1 MRNSYYVD
9 TISMYDILTRNAPE
23 RCPAVDV
30 VHRYFRVDRLTSPSY
45 VHGLDRGILDIKRN
59 SDTTSTIRYKQ
70 NDCVDGSIYQHISVE
85 EDTFLYTACSHAS
98 L

>member
-30 VHRYFRVDRLTSPSY
+30 AHRYFRVDRLTSPPY
-45 VHGLDRGILDIKRN
+45 VHDLDRGILDI
-59 SDTTSTIRYKQ
+59 
-70 NDCVDGSIYQHISVE
+70 
-85 EDTFLYTACSHAS
+85 
-98 L
+98 